1 MKLTLFGA
9 IGVWLIVLLLATMML
24 AECVHPAQTRERR
37 EFRKTMEHNFP
48 RSE

>member
-9 IGVWLIVLLLATMML
+9 VGLWIIILALFAMML